1 MCETSKSD
9 NTIIKDL
16 GLVKTQILLV
26 QLTLVIHKVI
36 RMNLTLANSKNTSYT
51 ISHYA
56 NGWKPSSGSNVTKIV
71 INDLTVK
78 VVIDTDAFNT
88 ILCPM
93 TFI

>member
-1 MCETSKSD
+1 MFEKNMCETSKSD

-36 RMNLTLANSKNTSYT
+36 RMNITLANSKNTSYT

-56 NGWKPSSGSNVTKIV
+56 NG
-71 INDLTVK
+71 
-78 VVIDTDAFNT
+78 
-88 ILCPM
+88 
-93 TFI
+93 

>member
-1 MCETSKSD
+1 MILLWLQGSWSKKCPYFESTCLKTNMCETSKSD

-36 RMNLTLANSKNTSYT
+36 RMNITLANSKNTSYT

-56 NGWKPSSGSNVTKIV
+56 NG
-71 INDLTVK
+71 
-78 VVIDTDAFNT
+78 
-88 ILCPM
+88 
-93 TFI
+93 